1 MKVLNCMKQ
10 YETICNNN
18 ENKVEQMRE
27 TRRQAQVRFCF
38 EERVEDKNE
47 SIKLYETI
55 MMIQLNKM

>member
-1 MKVLNCMKQ
+1 MKQ